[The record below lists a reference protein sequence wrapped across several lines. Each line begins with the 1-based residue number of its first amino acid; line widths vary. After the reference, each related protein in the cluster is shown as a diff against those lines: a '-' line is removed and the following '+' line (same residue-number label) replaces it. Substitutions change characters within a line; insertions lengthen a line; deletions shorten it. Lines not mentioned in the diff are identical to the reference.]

1 MSIGN
6 LHGLVRGAIN
16 SVNPDIAGHW
26 LVSTGTTIDDAG
38 ASTPQY
44 AAPAPV
50 KLQVQGVRGS
60 DLRKYDFLQGNGVY
74 RAVYMFF
81 NPDAIN
87 RLVQKG
93 ADLLTFPQYPRG
105 PVCTWLVSAV
115 DEPWTTGNDSLA
127 WSRVIVTLQLDPNN
141 PRSQD

>member
-16 SVNPDIAGHW
+16 SVNPDIAGNW
-26 LVSTGTTIDDAG
+26 IISTGTVIAVGGKSNPT
-38 ASTPQY
+38 Y
-44 AAPAPV
+44 AAPSPV

-60 DLRKYDFLQGNGVY
+60 DLRKYDFLQGNGIY
-74 RAVYMFF
+74 RAVYMFS

-105 PVCTWLVSAV
+105 PVCTWLVSAI
-115 DEPWTTGNDSLA
+115 DEPWTSGNGILA
-127 WSRVIVTLQLDPNN
+127 WTRIIVTLQLDPNN
-141 PRSQD
+141 PVSQD

>member
-6 LHGLVRGAIN
+6 LHGLVRGVIN
-16 SVNPDIAGHW
+16 AVNPDIKGQW
-26 LVSTGTTIDDAG
+26 LVSTGTTIAPG
-38 ASTPQY
+38 GKSTPSY
-44 AAPAPV
+44 AAAVNV

-74 RAVYMFF
+74 RAVYMFS

-87 RLVQKG
+87 RVESKG

-105 PVCTWLVSAV
+105 VVRTWLVTAI
-115 DEPWTTGNDSLA
+115 DEPWTASNGSLA
-127 WSRVIVTLQLDPNN
+127 WTRVIVTLQLDPNN
-141 PRSQD
+141 PQSQV